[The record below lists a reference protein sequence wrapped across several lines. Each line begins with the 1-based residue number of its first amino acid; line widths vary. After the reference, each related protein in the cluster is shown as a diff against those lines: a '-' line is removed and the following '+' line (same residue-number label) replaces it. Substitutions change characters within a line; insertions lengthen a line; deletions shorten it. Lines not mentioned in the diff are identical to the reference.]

1 MRHYDI
7 AIIGA
12 GPAGSATASLMADR
26 GFKVLL
32 VDRAEFPR
40 SKPCGE
46 YVSPEAR
53 RLLDRLLAPGTLK
66 REQPASLTGMRIVSP
81 NGTSF
86 RGYFNTAQRFNGY
99 SDRGI
104 ALPRAALDH
113 HLVQAAERKGVTV
126 LQRTALESLGK
137 PTNSVRTVG
146 LRQQRR
152 QIEVTARLVVGADG
166 LQSRV
171 AKQLGLARRGSLRR
185 VALVTHAHGVAGMG
199 AVGEMHVTSSGYVG
213 LAPVGRGLTNV
224 SVVADQRAVRDKP
237 IDWFQQFIRS
247 VPEVEHRLKRAEYV
261 TPLRGAGPFASRSRR
276 ASADRAVL
284 VGDAADFYDPFTGEG
299 VYSALRGAE
308 LLASTISRRLESDR
322 LGAAALA
329 AYDRARRREFGSKW
343 VLERIIA
350 WTVGHPLALDHV
362 ARRLQS
368 KPHLADLLVGVTG
381 DFIPAKHVLRPGF
394 TLRLV
399 W

>member
-26 GFKVLL
+26 GFNVLL
-32 VDRAEFPR
+32 VDRAAFPR

-53 RLLDRLLAPGTLK
+53 RLLDNLLEPGTLE
-66 REQPASLTGMRIVSP
+66 REQPALLAGMRVVSP

-86 RGYFNTAQRFNGY
+86 RGHFNAARRFNAY

-104 ALPRAALDH
+104 ALPRDILDH
-113 HLVQAAERKGVTV
+113 HLVRAAERKGAT
-126 LQRTALESLGK
+126 LLEQTALESLGE
-137 PTNSVRTVG
+137 TNNFRRTLR
-146 LRQQRR
+146 LRQKRSR
-152 QIEVTARLVVGADG
+152 VEVTARLVVGADG

-171 AKQLGLARRGSLRR
+171 AKQLGLARRGSLER
-185 VALVTHAHGVAGMG
+185 VALVTRAHGVAGMG
-199 AVGEMHVTSSGYVG
+199 AVGEMHVTTSGYVG

-224 SVVADQRAVRDKP
+224 SIVADRSAVRGKP
-237 IDWFQQFIRS
+237 IDWFQRFTRS
-247 VPEVEHRLKRAEYV
+247 MPEVRHRLAQAEYAG
-261 TPLRGAGPFASRSRR
+261 PLRGAGPFARRSLR
-276 ASADRAVL
+276 ATHDRAVL

-299 VYSALRGAE
+299 VYAALRGAE
-308 LLASTISRRLESDR
+308 LLVSTLSKQLESDR
-322 LGAAALA
+322 LDAADLV
-329 AYDRARRREFGSKW
+329 AYDRERRREFRGKW
-343 VLERIIA
+343 MLERIIA
-350 WTVGHPLALDHV
+350 WAVGHPFALDHV
-362 ARRLQS
+362 ARRLES

-381 DFIPAKHVLRPGF
+381 DFVPANRVLRPGY
-394 TLRLV
+394 TLQLV

>member
-26 GFKVLL
+26 GFNVLL

-40 SKPCGE
+40 PKPCGE

-53 RLLDRLLAPGTLK
+53 RLLDCLLAPGTLEQ
-66 REQPASLTGMRIVSP
+66 EQPALLAGMRIVSP

-86 RGYFNTAQRFNGY
+86 RGYFNTAQRFSAY

-104 ALPRAALDH
+104 ALPRAILDH
-113 HLVQAAERKGVTV
+113 HLVRAAERKGVTV
-126 LQRTALESLGK
+126 LQRTVLESLGEAN
-137 PTNSVRTVG
+137 NSVRTIR
-146 LRQQRR
+146 LRQERR
-152 QIEVTARLVVGADG
+152 RTEAIARLVVGADG

-171 AKQLGLARRGSLRR
+171 AKQLGLARRGSLQR
-185 VALVTHAHGVAGMG
+185 VALVAHAHGVAGMG
-199 AVGEMHVTSSGYVG
+199 AVGEMHVTDSGYVG

-224 SVVADQRAVRDKP
+224 SVVADRSAVSGKP
-237 IDWFQQFIRS
+237 IDWFRQFIRS
-247 VPEVEHRLKRAEYV
+247 IPEVRQRLARAEYV
-261 TPLRGAGPFASRSRR
+261 APLRGAGPFASRSRR
-276 ASADRAVL
+276 AAADRAVL

-299 VYSALRGAE
+299 VYAALRGAE
-308 LLASTISRRLESDR
+308 LLVSTISRRLESDR
-322 LGAAALA
+322 LGAPDLA
-329 AYDRARRREFGSKW
+329 AYDRARRREFGGKW
-343 VLERIIA
+343 MLERIIG
-350 WTVGHPLALDHV
+350 WVVGHPLALDHV
-362 ARRLQS
+362 ARRLES

-381 DFIPAKHVLRPGF
+381 DFVPAKQVLRPGF
-394 TLRLV
+394 TLQLV

>member
-1 MRHYDI
+1 MPHYDI

-12 GPAGSATASLMADR
+12 GPAGSATASLLAER
-26 GFKVLL
+26 GFAVLL

-53 RLLDRLLAPGTLK
+53 RLLDKLLEPGTLEK
-66 REQPASLTGMRIVSP
+66 EQPALLDGMRVVSP

-86 RGYFNTAQRFNGY
+86 MGHFRLTHQFNGY

-104 ALPRAALDH
+104 ALPRSVLDH
-113 HLVQAAERKGVTV
+113 HLVLAAQRRGAILLE
-126 LQRTALESLGK
+126 RTALVSLGQ
-137 PTNSVRTVG
+137 PRGNARALQ
-146 LRQQRR
+146 LRQAGSQT
-152 QIEVTARLVVGADG
+152 EVTARLVVGADG

-171 AKQLGLARRGSLRR
+171 ARQLGLARRGSLQR

-199 AVGEMHVTSSGYVG
+199 SVGEMHVTRRGYVG

-224 SVVADQRAVRDKP
+224 SVVLNRRAVRGKP
-237 IDWFQQFIRS
+237 IDWFNRS
-247 VPEVEHRLKRAEYV
+247 IGELPEVRERMTNAEYLG
-261 TPLRGAGPFASRSRR
+261 PPRGAGPFASRSRR
-276 ASADRAVL
+276 ATAERAVL

-299 VYSALRGAE
+299 VYAALRGAE
-308 LLASTISRRLESDR
+308 MLTSHLSALLESDR
-322 LGAAALA
+322 LGAAQLA
-329 AYDRARRREFGSKW
+329 VYDRSRTREFRAKW
-343 VLERIIA
+343 MLERIIA
-350 WTVGHPLALDHV
+350 WTVGHPAALDHV
-362 ARRLQS
+362 ARRLRS

-381 DFIPAKHVLRPGF
+381 DFVPAKQVLRPGF
-394 TLRLV
+394 TVQLV